1 MVSINK
7 FTQTLLFVFLTIALM
22 VILKGF
28 LIPLFYGLLLA
39 LIIYPVCK
47 NLEKRKVP
55 RPFAIFISMLMVA
68 VVLGSILYIFIL
80 QLSVINSE
88 LPELSLRLEQLVIK
102 FQSWVTKNLGMS
114 VVEQDN
120 LMIDTGKNMLT
131 SLGEIIK
138 GSFSI
143 AAATIFNI
151 VIIPLYATLFLSNRG
166 KLVQFISS
174 FFESN
179 QKVRLQTILTET
191 IRIYFNYIKGML
203 KVYLIVGI
211 LNSFGLW
218 ILGVDYPFLFGM
230 ATAFMT
236 IIPYI
241 GIMVSAMLPMS
252 MVWIETNNYLYPLGV
267 MGMFALVQYL
277 EANLIFPYVV
287 GKQLGVNMLVSIC
300 AIFLGGVLWGVS
312 GMILF
317 LPFVAM
323 LRIISGHFEKLQPL
337 FKLLK
342 SNE

>member
-1 MVSINK
+1 
-7 FTQTLLFVFLTIALM
+7 M

-47 NLEKRKVP
+47 NLEKRKIP
-55 RPFAIFISMLMVA
+55 RSLAIFLSMIMV
-68 VVLGSILYIFIL
+68 VIVLGSILYIFIL
-80 QLSVINSE
+80 QLSVINKE
-88 LPELSLRLEQLVIK
+88 LPELTQRLEQQFIN
-102 FQSWVTKNLGMS
+102 FQTWVTKTLGMS

-120 LMIDTGKNMLT
+120 LMMDTGKNMLT

-143 AAATIFNI
+143 AATTIFNS
-151 VIIPLYATLFLSNRG
+151 VIIPLYAVLFLSNRG

-174 FFESN
+174 FFEGY
-179 QKVRLQTILTET
+179 QKEKLQTILTET
-191 IRIYFNYIKGML
+191 IHIYFNYIKGML

-218 ILGVDYPFLFGM
+218 IFGVDNPLLFGM

-267 MGMFALVQYL
+267 MGIFAVVQYL
-277 EANLIFPYVV
+277 EANLIFPYIV
-287 GKQLGVNMLVSIC
+287 GKQLGVNMLVSLL
-300 AIFLGGVLWGVS
+300 AIFMGGVIWGVS

-317 LPFVAM
+317 MPFVAM
-323 LRIISGHFEKLQPL
+323 LRIIAGNFKNLHPL
-337 FKLLK
+337 FNLLK
-342 SNE
+342 SND